1 MRTAYFLLIL
11 FSTLLSG
18 CASMITSEVTAF
30 HEWSGSAQQTYRFD
44 PTPLQANDLEYRSY
58 ENQLKTAL
66 LRVGLQEATE
76 NNAELTIKL
85 SAKISPRDV
94 RVIETVLVDSWYG
107 TPWYGPNFA
116 YPYWSGWS
124 GYGHP
129 LYGRN
134 WPSMPVPR
142 DMERRYTV
150 FQRELKITITN
161 TKSGLAVFEVT
172 VRSEGAESNLAK
184 LVPYLIES
192 ALQDFPGKSGTPRV
206 VTLPVKK

>member
-1 MRTAYFLLIL
+1 MRTAYFFILVLSSLL
-11 FSTLLSG
+11 TG
-18 CASMITSEVTAF
+18 CASTITSEVTAF
-30 HEWSGSAQQTYRFD
+30 HEWSGTAQQSYRVE

-58 ENQLKTAL
+58 ENLLKTAL
-66 LRVGLQEATE
+66 ARVGLQEATS
-76 NNAELTIKL
+76 NDPDLIVKL
-85 SAKISPRDV
+85 SAKIAPRDV

-107 TPWYGPNFA
+107 TPWYGPSYP

-142 DMERRYTV
+142 DVERRYTV
-150 FQRELKITITN
+150 FQRELKIN
-161 TKSGLAVFEVT
+161 MSNAKSGLAVYEVT
-172 VRSEGAESNLAK
+172 VRSDGAESNLAK
-184 LVPYLIES
+184 LMPYLIES